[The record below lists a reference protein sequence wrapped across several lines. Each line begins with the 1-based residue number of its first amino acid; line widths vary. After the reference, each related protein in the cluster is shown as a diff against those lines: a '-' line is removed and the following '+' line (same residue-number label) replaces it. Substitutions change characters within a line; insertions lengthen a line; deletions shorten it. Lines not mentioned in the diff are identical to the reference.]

1 MMVAKGRGVWMASV
15 FQAYGSGDN
24 SDYFA
29 GVRNPGS
36 HGGLTEKGELCLV
49 WDMLDLKS
57 LC

>member
-1 MMVAKGRGVWMASV
+1 MASV

-24 SDYFA
+24 SDDFA

-49 WDMLDLKS
+49 CDMFYFKS

>member
-1 MMVAKGRGVWMASV
+1 MASV

-24 SDYFA
+24 SDDFA